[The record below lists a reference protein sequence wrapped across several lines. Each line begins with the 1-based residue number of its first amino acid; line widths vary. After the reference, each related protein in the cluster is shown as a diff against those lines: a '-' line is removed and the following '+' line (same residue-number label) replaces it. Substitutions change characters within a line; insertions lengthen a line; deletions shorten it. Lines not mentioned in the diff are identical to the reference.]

1 MCFGDPWKRL
11 KPAEKVRRESCLT
24 FKGVD
29 VSDFVVDV
37 SQNELKLLVFEVSTS
52 H

>member
-11 KPAEKVRRESCLT
+11 KPAEKVRQESCLT
-24 FKGVD
+24 FNGVD

-37 SQNELKLLVFEVSTS
+37 SQNELKLLVF
-52 H
+52 